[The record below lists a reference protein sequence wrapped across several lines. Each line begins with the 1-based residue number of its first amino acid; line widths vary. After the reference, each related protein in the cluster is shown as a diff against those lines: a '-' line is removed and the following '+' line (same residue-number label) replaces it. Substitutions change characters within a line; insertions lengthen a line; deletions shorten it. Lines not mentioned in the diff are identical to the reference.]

1 MLACPREGCPCIYH
15 GDEEIHITYHEGSSW
30 CLKCGHRIKGW
41 TESSLPLSSTQIS
54 QITRNPYLKTI
65 QIIRPNATDGGNS
78 DCPSEGLESPQR
90 RESPAI
96 VDMTR
101 NVDEPEEK
109 MERIRR
115 DNHSRISGGKGLRP
129 ENKDGNGRP
138 SEGSFPSPS
147 LRTPLTKLPSGNAKG
162 Y

>member
-1 MLACPREGCPCIYH
+1 MITCPREGCPCIYH
-15 GDEEIHITYHEGSSW
+15 GDEEIHIAYHAGSSW
-30 CLKCGHRIKGW
+30 CLKCGHRIKEGPYTTW
-41 TESSLPLSSTQIS
+41 LDKSES
-54 QITRNPYLKTI
+54 TRNPYLLKTI

-78 DCPSEGLESPQR
+78 ECPSENLKSPQR
-90 RESPAI
+90 RETPAI